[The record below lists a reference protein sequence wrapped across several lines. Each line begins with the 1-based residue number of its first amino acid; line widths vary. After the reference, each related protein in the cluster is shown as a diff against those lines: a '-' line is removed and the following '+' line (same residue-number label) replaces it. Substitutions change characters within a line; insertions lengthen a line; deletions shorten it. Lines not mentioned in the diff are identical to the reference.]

1 MYLAAPE
8 RASMA
13 PQIDST
19 SLYGTLNL
27 LILQA
32 VAGEPLHGLAIAR
45 RIRDSTEASLVIEE
59 GALYPALHRLERDGL
74 LQASW
79 GTSENNR
86 RAKYYALTPAGA
98 GRLERER
105 ERWLEHTLAVSRL
118 LGVGLEVG

>member
-1 MYLAAPE
+1 
-8 RASMA
+8 MA
-13 PQIDST
+13 PRIDST

-32 VAGEPLHGLAIAR
+32 VATEPLHGLAVAR
-45 RIRDSTEASLVIEE
+45 RIRESTDDSLSIEE

-74 LQASW
+74 VEPSW

-86 RAKYYALTPAGA
+86 RAKYYALTPEGRR
-98 GRLERER
+98 RLERER
-105 ERWLEHTLAVSRL
+105 ERWLHHTLAVSKL

>member
-1 MYLAAPE
+1 
-8 RASMA
+8 MA
-13 PQIDST
+13 PKIDST

-32 VAGEPLHGLAIAR
+32 VAAEPIHGLAIAR
-45 RIRDSTEASLVIEE
+45 RIRDSTEESLRIEE

-74 LQASW
+74 LEPRW

-98 GRLERER
+98 RRLERER
-105 ERWLEHTLAVSRL
+105 ERWVQHTLAVSRL
-118 LGVGLEVG
+118 LGVGFEVG

>member
-1 MYLAAPE
+1 MPP
-8 RASMA
+8 S
-13 PQIDST
+13 IDST

-32 VAGEPLHGLAIAR
+32 VAEEPLHGLAVAR
-45 RIRDSTEASLVIEE
+45 RIRESTDESLRIEE
-59 GALYPALHRLERDGL
+59 GALYPALHRLEDEGL
-74 LQASW
+74 LESSW

-86 RAKYYALTPAGA
+86 RARYYALTGPGA
-98 GRLERER
+98 QRLRRER